1 METVAID
8 TTQTWTVEEYLQLEE
23 NPNLQLI
30 NGNLIMSPS
39 PSLFHQQ
46 ISIVLSAL
54 LLKHAQKLKDKVY
67 AAPIDVFLDDNNV
80 PQPDLVYVKQENK
93 YKLSKRGVE
102 GAPDLVVE
110 IISPSSSYIDRYD
123 KKALYQKHQVKEFW
137 IIDPGN
143 LTLEIFQL
151 VNDEYVL
158 AQHLVTKGKIKS
170 PLLPMLAIDLAEL
183 FAEE

>member
-1 METVAID
+1 MEAVAID
-8 TTQTWTVEEYLQLEE
+8 TTKTWTVEEYLQLDE
-23 NPNLQLI
+23 NPNQQLI

-46 ISIVLSAL
+46 ILKNLFTVIDTLS
-54 LLKHAQKLKDKVY
+54 KKSGDRTY
-67 AAPIDVFLDDNNV
+67 FAPLDVFLDDHNV

-93 YKLSKRGVE
+93 NKLSKRGVE

-110 IISPSSSYIDRYD
+110 IVSPSSSSIDRYE
-123 KKALYQKHQVKEFW
+123 KKELYQKHKVKEFW

-151 VNDEYVL
+151 VKYEYVL
-158 AQHLVTKGKIKS
+158 AQHLVADGKIKS
-170 PLLPMLAIDLAEL
+170 PLLPKLAVDLAEL

>member
-1 METVAID
+1 METIAID

-46 ISIVLSAL
+46 ILKNLFKVIDSLS
-54 LLKHAQKLKDKVY
+54 KKLGDRTY
-67 AAPIDVFLDDNNV
+67 FAPLDVFLDDNNV

-151 VNDEYVL
+151 VKDEYVL